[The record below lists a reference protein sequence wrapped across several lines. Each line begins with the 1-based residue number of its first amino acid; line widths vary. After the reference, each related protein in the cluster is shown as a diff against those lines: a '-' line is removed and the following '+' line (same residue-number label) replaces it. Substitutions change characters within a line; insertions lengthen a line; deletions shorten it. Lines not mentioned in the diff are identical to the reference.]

1 MGVVDFPQVNRVSA
15 EVRDAREASDVIP
28 EWPPNKQKL
37 QIGDWEGVRSP
48 FLLPSPAHFAV
59 SARSEFSSSQGFRSL
74 VRSFRFKKCI
84 LLLQESIAYFP
95 LVILISGVFSSLGA
109 KKLDKMVGAKVRRK
123 GKVDKLIELL

>member
-48 FLLPSPAHFAV
+48 
-59 SARSEFSSSQGFRSL
+59 SSSPVQHILLFQPVQSL
-74 VRSFRFKKCI
+74 V
-84 LLLQESIAYFP
+84 P
-95 LVILISGVFSSLGA
+95 
-109 KKLDKMVGAKVRRK
+109 VRDS
-123 GKVDKLIELL
+123 VL